1 MRPVTAKLLER
12 ASLTKMEAPI
22 WRHSLWSHQ
31 MYCCFFQSWISLWVC
46 VFSVKYIIL
55 YIVRRCFLLD
65 DFLVLNWCKWIYI
78 YMYNSKN
85 PAFCYWH
92 FSIVWW
98 PSAIYLFPSSLF
110 FFDFA
115 HGYMVYV
122 YIYMNIIV
130 YDVSFSLSLSYCFV
144 GPHCTSHVCVCHPI
158 FSLATALAYHMAM
171 QTVLF
176 WVLPLIVVFIMAAHQ
191 RPTESSPKEESSRS
205 LKPNILHIFLANVYN

>member
-22 WRHSLWSHQ
+22 WRNSLWSHQ

-65 DFLVLNWCKWIYI
+65 DFLVLNWCKRIYI

-110 FFDFA
+110 FLDFA

-144 GPHCTSHVCVCHPI
+144 GPHCTSHVCVSSDLFLGYCTCLSHGNANRFVLSSSTDSCVYHGCSP
-158 FSLATALAYHMAM
+158 ATNWIVPQGRVIA
-171 QTVLF
+171 VLE
-176 WVLPLIVVFIMAAHQ
+176 A
-191 RPTESSPKEESSRS
+191 
-205 LKPNILHIFLANVYN
+205 